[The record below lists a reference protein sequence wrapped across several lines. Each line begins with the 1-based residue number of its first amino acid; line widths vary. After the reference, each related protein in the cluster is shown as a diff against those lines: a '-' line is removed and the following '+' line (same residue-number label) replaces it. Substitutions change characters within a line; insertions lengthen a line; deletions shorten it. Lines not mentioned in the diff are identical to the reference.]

1 MADKKLL
8 TRVPA
13 VVLLCFILSFSGC
26 RNAAAQQFTVK
37 KFATLSNDISAFV
50 NPVHDLNGEACAV
63 IKIAAPEEF
72 AFSTPLGIVKRKDEV
87 GEIWLYLPK
96 GSKKI
101 TIKHPLWGVLRDY
114 KFPKPLESRLTYE
127 MIIETPVMV
136 QQVRHDTIVLTKTI
150 TDTIT
155 VKKQRPKLPLS
166 SFALLT
172 MSIHDNGPSLG
183 IMLALMRRNGAY
195 IHAQTDFRST
205 GNTVMTCSKDGSISG
220 SDIKPYYTGKTR
232 HSNYAITAGLIHRAG
247 RVASIFYG
255 AGYGRSATTWQ
266 LAESEGGGYAL
277 NDGLTHKGIAAEVGT
292 VLTFGRLSFSASV
305 LTVVCKQWQGTIGA
319 GIKIS
324 KK

>member
-1 MADKKLL
+1 MVYKVFLA
-8 TRVPA
+8 RVPA
-13 VVLLCFILSFSGC
+13 VVMLCFILSFPGC
-26 RNAAAQQFTVK
+26 CKAVAQQFTVK
-37 KFATLSNDISAFV
+37 KFTTLPNDISAFV

-96 GSKKI
+96 GSKKM

-114 KFPKPLESRLTYE
+114 KFPNPLESRLTYE
-127 MIIETPVMV
+127 MVIETPVMV
-136 QQVRHDTIVLTKTI
+136 QETKHDTIVLTKTI

-155 VKKQRPKLPLS
+155 VRKQRPKLQLS
-166 SFALLT
+166 SLT
-172 MSIHDNGPSLG
+172 LITMAFHENGPSLG

-205 GNTVMTCSKDGSISG
+205 GNTVMTCAKDGSVDG

-232 HSNYAITAGLIHRAG
+232 HSNYAITAGLIHRVG
-247 RVASIFYG
+247 SVVRIFYG
-255 AGYGRSATTWQ
+255 AGYGRSATAWQ
-266 LAESEGGGYAL
+266 LAESEGGGFVL
-277 NDGLTHKGIAAEVGT
+277 NKGLTYKGVSGEAGT

-305 LTVVCKQWQGTIGA
+305 LTVAGKQWQGTIGA